1 MGGDAQALGSGIF
14 VRYAGLGPEEVPA
27 AGVAEDLEKAAAVL
41 LGDAVDV
48 PLGLLVPLLVKG
60 EAEAQNQRAAADGAA
75 DLLVAAAQAAAEAAQ
90 EGQDLLRRP
99 ARQTGAG
106 RRHGLGA
113 VPALLVILIRHRA
126 AIHKNVS
133 SLSNSSALARRACTY
148 EGIITSLDGNSNQE
162 NSGLILKNPAPFSRF
177 VLSGPFA
184 RTFLN
189 KELRR

>member
-1 MGGDAQALGSGIF
+1 M
-14 VRYAGLGPEEVPA
+14 
-27 AGVAEDLEKAAAVL
+27 
-41 LGDAVDV
+41 
-48 PLGLLVPLLVKG
+48 
-60 EAEAQNQRAAADGAA
+60 
-75 DLLVAAAQAAAEAAQ
+75 AAAQAAAEAAQ

-99 ARQTGAG
+99 ARQIGAG

-133 SLSNSSALARRACTY
+133 SLYGLAPVGACFDK
-148 EGIITSLDGNSNQE
+148 GIITSLSGNSNQE